1 MAQENRR
8 GMREQ
13 MRHEGGDTAQEN
25 GHSTREWTQ
34 HKRMDTAQENGHST
48 REWTQ
53 HKGRDAA
60 QRDNEAGV
68 SKSKTIK
75 KKTYI
80 ELWTNGC
87 SDQGINAAGR
97 GQ

>member
-1 MAQENRR
+1 MAQENRC

-13 MRHEGGDTAQEN
+13 MRHEGG
-25 GHSTREWTQ
+25 
-34 HKRMDTAQENGHST
+34 DTAQENGHST

-97 GQ
+97 DQEGG